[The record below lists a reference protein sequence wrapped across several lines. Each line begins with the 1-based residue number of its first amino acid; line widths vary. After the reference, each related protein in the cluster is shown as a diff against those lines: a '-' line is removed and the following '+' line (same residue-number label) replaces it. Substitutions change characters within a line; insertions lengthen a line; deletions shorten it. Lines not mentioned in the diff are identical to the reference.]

1 MLFGLSVLV
10 SVILLLVVF
19 MLLDSTKWQKF
30 ISVVFV
36 VSLLVPDPLLY
47 LDEIILGLILI
58 SNFPPIV
65 GVISV
70 LDYLLLLLR
79 YQLIQ

>member
-30 ISVVFV
+30 IAVVFV

-79 YQLIQ
+79 YQLVQ